1 MSSRGWLIGNAL
13 WLQLGWWGCV

>member
-13 WLQLGWWGCV
+13 WLQLGWWG